1 VILLDYIL
9 DTYAW
14 IEYFLGTKSGS
25 VVKRLITSNFTLIT
39 LESSISEI
47 YLWCLREEKDFN
59 KVLNII
65 KTHSHIGPITLT
77 NWIEAAKIREQQRK
91 TMKDFGLMDAIILA
105 KQREFN
111 AKVVTGD
118 PHFKNQK
125 DVMFLE

>member
-1 VILLDYIL
+1 MILLDYIL

-25 VVKRLITSNFTLIT
+25 VVKQLITSNFTLIT

-65 KTHSHIGPITLT
+65 KTHSHIEPITLT

-105 KQREFN
+105 KQQGFN